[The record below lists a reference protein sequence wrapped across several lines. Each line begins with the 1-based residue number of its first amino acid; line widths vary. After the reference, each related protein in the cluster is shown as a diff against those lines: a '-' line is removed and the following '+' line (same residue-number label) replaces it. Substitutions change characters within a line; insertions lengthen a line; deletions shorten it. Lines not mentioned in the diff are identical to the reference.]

1 MAEAA
6 LSQMSQGYWARTVMV
21 WELDSEVEVDSD
33 DLPPEA
39 GRAPCALAVCD
50 GGSSTCKKQIDL

>member
-1 MAEAA
+1 
-6 LSQMSQGYWARTVMV
+6 MSQGYWARTAMV
-21 WELDSEVEVDSD
+21 WELDSDSGVDSD

-50 GGSSTCKKQIDL
+50 EGSSTCKKQIDL